1 MLVLTTDRSPNN
13 VMKITLMLGVQNTF
27 AVCQKWVHEH
37 PCIPSSDVVGAD
49 CWLTQSH
56 FSANLLLSTDTLYHN
71 R

>member
-49 CWLTQSH
+49 C
-56 FSANLLLSTDTLYHN
+56 
-71 R
+71 